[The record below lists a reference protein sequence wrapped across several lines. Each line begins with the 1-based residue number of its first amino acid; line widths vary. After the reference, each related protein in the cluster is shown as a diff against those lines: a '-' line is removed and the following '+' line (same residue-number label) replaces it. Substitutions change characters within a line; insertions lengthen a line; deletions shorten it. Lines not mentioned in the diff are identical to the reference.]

1 MLELV
6 RRLFRRQK
14 SLYGLDHAVLNVVL
28 PLQSMWMNMGYWEP
42 NQHTTKFPEACESLL
57 VEVLRAGV
65 LKDKSQILRILDV
78 GCGCGDS
85 SLYLT
90 RKIHIGIE
98 CTPSNESDSQV
109 QAREITSQRSI
120 DTYIGVTLVPEQA
133 AFAQQRIVESR
144 KLDQVAGAGVAEVFC
159 ADAADPSS
167 WSGELKDSMSDM
179 ADTSSDPKVGTWV
192 LAVDTMYH
200 YRPSRLPLFQYA
212 NSTLN
217 ASFMAFDLI
226 LGPETSWKQR
236 LFLRLTC
243 WLTRSPYGNFVSQE
257 EYKNLLVQ
265 GGYEPSQ
272 IEIRDISGHVFP
284 GLVKFLHQRV
294 REGTPLGLNVS
305 KFRAAELLF
314 GWWANTG
321 VIRGVIVTAHKS

>member
-1 MLELV
+1 VEP
-6 RRLFRRQK
+6 
-14 SLYGLDHAVLNVVL
+14 LNYFAY
-28 PLQSMWMNMGYWEP
+28 SAKT
-42 NQHTTKFPEACESLL
+42 NQHTSNFPEACKSLL
-57 VEVLRAGV
+57 VEVLRAGL
-65 LKDKSQILRILDV
+65 LKDKSQILKVLDV

-90 RKIHIGIE
+90 QKIQSDSE
-98 CTPSNESDSQV
+98 FTPSHDSNSQV
-109 QAREITSQRSI
+109 RVREITSQRSI

-133 AFAQQRIVESR
+133 AFAQQRIDESR
-144 KLDQVAGAGVAEVFC
+144 KLNQEAASGFAEVFC

-167 WSGELKDSMSDM
+167 WPGDLKDSISDI

-192 LAVDTMYH
+192 LALDTMYH

-217 ASFMAFDLI
+217 ASIMAFDLI

-257 EYKNLLVQ
+257 EYKSLLIK

-284 GLVKFLHQRV
+284 GLVKFLNQRV
-294 REGTPLGLNVS
+294 REGTPFGLNVS

-321 VIRGVIVTAHKS
+321 VIRGVIVTARKS

>member
-1 MLELV
+1 M
-6 RRLFRRQK
+6 
-14 SLYGLDHAVLNVVL
+14 
-28 PLQSMWMNMGYWEP
+28 
-42 NQHTTKFPEACESLL
+42 L
-57 VEVLRAGV
+57 VEVLRAGL

-90 RKIHIGIE
+90 RKNHIGSE
-98 CTPSNESDSQV
+98 CAPSHGSDP
-109 QAREITSQRSI
+109 QAQAQDITGQRSV

-133 AFAQQRIVESR
+133 ALAQQRVDESR
-144 KLDQVAGAGVAEVFC
+144 KSNRKSNQDAGSGFAEVFC

-167 WSGELKDSMSDM
+167 WPGELKDSISDM

-192 LAVDTMYH
+192 LALDTMYH

-217 ASFMAFDLI
+217 ASIMAFDLI
-226 LGPETSWKQR
+226 MGPETSWKQR
-236 LFLRLTC
+236 LFVRLTC
-243 WLTRSPYGNFVSQE
+243 WLTRSPYGNFASEE
-257 EYKNLLVQ
+257 EYKTLLVKS
-265 GGYEPSQ
+265 GYKPSQ
-272 IEIRDISGHVFP
+272 IEIKDISVHVFP
-284 GLVKFLHQRV
+284 GLVRFLHQRV
-294 REGTPLGLNVS
+294 GEGTPFGLNVS

-321 VIRGVIVTAHKS
+321 VIRGVIVTARK